1 MTRHDVG
8 SDWPGGDVEKGNEL
22 LLALSRLGS
31 LVGFSDLD
39 IVSSGF
45 QVEDLDLLRAL
56 GGLRGLKYFEIWVIW
71 TFHADWSDGI
81 GIGGESLRRKVEELE
96 VKLYGVVV
104 KT

>member
-1 MTRHDVG
+1 M
-8 SDWPGGDVEKGNEL
+8 
-22 LLALSRLGS
+22 
-31 LVGFSDLD
+31 
-39 IVSSGF
+39 
-45 QVEDLDLLRAL
+45 
-56 GGLRGLKYFEIWVIW
+56 KYFEIWVIW